1 MCMFWLKVS
10 DKKLIHYNNSILNT
24 VQFVGYRYYVL
35 GFECTTNL
43 RWLVIIILTADNT
56 SGLLNIKVSV
66 PNTRLKNQCRI
77 RGKTLIG

>member
-1 MCMFWLKVS
+1 MCIFWLKVS

-35 GFECTTNL
+35 GVECKVAGYYTNCRQHQWPL
-43 RWLVIIILTADNT
+43 KHKD
-56 SGLLNIKVSV
+56 SV
-66 PNTRLKNQCRI
+66 PTTRLKNLCRI